1 MADDWEDWESENFN
15 IPDLKP
21 QNEEQIKRLEER
33 RLVEESDNKIAR
45 QLFGYEDEDEEESQ
59 DLSLQNKSQI
69 INHDKILKPIRNKK
83 STVNNQK
90 ENEQKMKEKSEK
102 IKEIKKKKQN
112 EKDLFGEADE
122 DEYAYYEEK
131 FY

>member
-1 MADDWEDWESENFN
+1 
-15 IPDLKP
+15 
-21 QNEEQIKRLEER
+21 
-33 RLVEESDNKIAR
+33 
-45 QLFGYEDEDEEESQ
+45 
-59 DLSLQNKSQI
+59 
-69 INHDKILKPIRNKK
+69 
-83 STVNNQK
+83 
-90 ENEQKMKEKSEK
+90 MKEKSEK